1 MRRRAAL
8 FLVLAPAWGC
18 ELLVNDGDRSLATAE
33 AGSRDGSFEV
43 SSEGNAPEIFA
54 PDAGDAVD

>member
-1 MRRRAAL
+1 VRRRAAL
-8 FLVLAPAWGC
+8 FLVLAPLWGC

-33 AGSRDGSFEV
+33 AGGRDGSFEV
-43 SSEGNAPEIFA
+43 SSEGSVLELFA